1 MAKPT
6 PTVEAGSDST
16 KRVEHDSHIG
26 DFIYGA
32 NDGIITTFAVVSGV
46 AGASLAPSI
55 VIILGVANLLAD
67 GFSMAA
73 SNYLG
78 KRSEEDFVLA
88 AYERQRRAIEADPKK
103 ERDHI
108 RKLYAA
114 KGFSGDKLDH
124 AVETVTADTALWI
137 DTVIHEEFRLPEIEP
152 GGAVQG
158 ALATFIAFLVAGAVP
173 LVPYVFHFPL
183 NQQFGWSIILMA
195 LALFGVGSARTLITK
210 RNWLRSGVEM
220 LVVGSIAAV
229 VSYGIGYALK
239 LAGVAGA

>member
-1 MAKPT
+1 MADPT
-6 PTVEAGSDST
+6 GVAIPT
-16 KRVEHDSHIG
+16 KRTEHDSHIG
-26 DFIYGA
+26 DYIYGA

-46 AGASLAPSI
+46 AGASLAPSV

-78 KRSEEDFVLA
+78 KRSEEDFVRA
-88 AYERQRRAIEADPKK
+88 AYERQRQAIERDPTG
-103 ERDHI
+103 EREHI
-108 RKLYAA
+108 RRLYAA

-124 AVETVTADTALWI
+124 AVETVTAEVDLWI

-158 ALATFIAFLVAGAVP
+158 ALATFVAFLVAGAVP
-173 LVPYVFHFPL
+173 LVPYVLGFPEDR
-183 NQQFGWSIILMA
+183 QFSWSIILMA
-195 LALFGVGSARTLITK
+195 LALFAVGSARTLVTK
-210 RNWLRSGVEM
+210 RNWLRSGLEM
-220 LVVGSIAAV
+220 LLVGSIAAM

-239 LAGVAGA
+239 LAGVAGS

>member
-1 MAKPT
+1 MSNQ
-6 PTVEAGSDST
+6 SDPVAST
-16 KRVEHDSHIG
+16 NAPAKRVEHDSHIG
-26 DFIYGA
+26 DYIYGA

-78 KRSEEDFVLA
+78 KRSEEDFVEA
-88 AYERQRRAIEADPKK
+88 AYERQRRAIEADPAK
-103 ERDHI
+103 EREHI
-108 RKLYAA
+108 KRLYAA
-114 KGFSGDKLDH
+114 KGFSGEKLDH
-124 AVETVTADTALWI
+124 AVETVTAEVDLWI

-152 GGAVQG
+152 GGAIKG
-158 ALATFIAFLVAGAVP
+158 ATATFVAFLVAGAVP
-173 LVPYVFHFPL
+173 IVPYVFRFPL
-183 NQQFGWSIILMA
+183 DQQFQWSVILMA

-210 RNWLRSGVEM
+210 RNWLRSGLEM
-220 LVVGSIAAV
+220 LLVGSVAAV

-239 LAGVAGA
+239 LAGVANS